1 MSDKPNPFGGFKP
14 AAPGTS
20 TFGGGFGKPD
30 APASTPTAPAFGS
43 SPASPPAATPSSSPQ
58 PGRRRQVA
66 ESGPAIDSGVS
77 APSGDSDK
85 RYAKVDGFHYCHLD
99 IFETNKKGEP
109 KIVLA
114 IVGGPLAGAKPTLN
128 LAKNAQRVRSF
139 FKDSGYPDTSW
150 PRDANGKP
158 QLPVMPMF
166 LRTVMGEDGSTLQ
179 VPILMLGKF
188 SLGENKQNVADP
200 FQNID
205 FCRPVRIAYEE
216 NGKPCESL
224 VIAPLPGFLPPQVG
238 AALGWRG
245 DISQF
250 GSFQVDR
257 QAMRGVDQVYGQR
270 YQPLD
275 GHSAD
280 EIDISTPAEVIR

>member
-1 MSDKPNPFGGFKP
+1 MSNNPFGGGFGKP
-14 AAPGTS
+14 ATSGTS
-20 TFGGGFGKPD
+20 TFGGGFGKPA
-30 APASTPTAPAFGS
+30 APASTPTAPTFGS
-43 SPASPPAATPSSSPQ
+43 SPQPPAAPPSP
-58 PGRRRQVA
+58 PPAAPRRRQVA

-85 RYAKVDGFHYCHLD
+85 RYAKVDGCHYCHLD
-99 IFETNKKGEP
+99 SFVTNKKGEP
-109 KIVLA
+109 QIVLA

-128 LAKNAQRVRSF
+128 LAKNPQRVRSF
-139 FKDSGYPDTSW
+139 FRDSGYPDTAW

-166 LRTVMGEDGSTLQ
+166 LRTVMGEDGAPLQ

-188 SLGENKQNVADP
+188 SLGNNASNAGDP

-216 NGKPCESL
+216 GGKPCESL

-238 AALGWRG
+238 ACLGWHG
-245 DISQF
+245 KISDY

-257 QAMRGVDQVYGQR
+257 QAMRGVDPIYGQR

-275 GHSAD
+275 GHGD
-280 EIDISTPAEVIR
+280 YEIDISTPAEVIK

>member
-1 MSDKPNPFGGFKP
+1 MSNNPFGGGFGKP
-14 AAPGTS
+14 ATSGTS
-20 TFGGGFGKPD
+20 TFGGGFGKP
-30 APASTPTAPAFGS
+30 AASASTPTAPAFGS
-43 SPASPPAATPSSSPQ
+43 SPQPPAAPTSP
-58 PGRRRQVA
+58 PPAAPRRRQVA

-99 IFETNKKGEP
+99 SFGTNKKGEP
-109 KIVLA
+109 QIVLA

-166 LRTVMGEDGSTLQ
+166 LRTVMGEDGTPLQ
-179 VPILMLGKF
+179 VPILMIGKF

-205 FCRPVRIAYEE
+205 HVRPVRIAYVDD
-216 NGKPCESL
+216 GKPCESL

-257 QAMRGVDQVYGQR
+257 QAMRGVDQVYGLR

-275 GHSAD
+275 GHSTD
-280 EIDISTPAEVIR
+280 EIDISTPAEVIK